1 MQRSYGNGEEDD
13 PLQVSPNL
21 KHKHHIMFETLETTK
36 PKHKHNVKIHLVF
49 ALLFWYNDKLH
60 TLSNNITST
69 EQLFYKKELDKV
81 LIQLS
86 DILPKTNKIYDKMR
100 PPKQGGKD
108 HFKLFWHQFTSSDWS
123 FFHRRN
129 LRNIWLDGG
138 DHSNCGAIPHIC
150 QPGQSQ
156 LSERNFLRIYCV
168 SGSAV
173 FGILVF
179 GIWYLVFW
187 YLVFGIWHLVF
198 GILVFGI

>member
-1 MQRSYGNGEEDD
+1 MSKY
-13 PLQVSPNL
+13 
-21 KHKHHIMFETLETTK
+21 TWY
-36 PKHKHNVKIHLVF
+36 
-49 ALLFWYNDKLH
+49 LLFYFDIMIYCIL
-60 TLSNNITST
+60 ITST

-187 YLVFGIWHLVF
+187 YLVFGIWYLVF